1 MAMIDGLIE
10 GLAES
15 PAVKNAMAQF
25 KQVRDILVATVNRI
39 DERFGQQDA
48 KLLLIAHGMDKVLA
62 ILQKDPLVAPAADD
76 GIQALVYE
84 SEVLPCPVEGCQ
96 VVGIHAHDSD
106 GPFDRL
112 KAGSFEVQKSEP
124 VQAVHESELVI

>member
-48 KLLLIAHGMDKVLA
+48 KLLLIAQGMDKILA

-76 GIQALVYE
+76 GIQALIGE
-84 SEVLPCPVEGCQ
+84 GEVLPCPVEGCQ
-96 VVGIHAHDSD
+96 VVGIHAHDSG
-106 GPFDRL
+106 GPF
-112 KAGSFEVQKSEP
+112 
-124 VQAVHESELVI
+124 QAVHESELVTQGTFDRLSTSI